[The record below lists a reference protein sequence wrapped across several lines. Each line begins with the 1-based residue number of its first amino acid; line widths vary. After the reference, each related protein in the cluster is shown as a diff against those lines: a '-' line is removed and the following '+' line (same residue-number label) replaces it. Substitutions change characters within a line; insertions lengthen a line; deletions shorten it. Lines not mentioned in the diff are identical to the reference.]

1 MLECEGRSRN
11 VFAAIS
17 ISISNQAGISRRIF
31 RSQDRQVPPT
41 VFCHSFLSFSFTRR
55 LLFSGRPLYWSD
67 FPLPCKSKSVVP
79 RAAASWWSASEPI
92 RPLPNFS
99 ALDRFGVIA
108 NISAQPI
115 EVCFTLDCVAKVEN
129 CRATNFSPEDE
140 TGSNRRFV

>member
-55 LLFSGRPLYWSD
+55 LLFSGRPLDWSD

-99 ALDRFGVIA
+99 ALDRFGV
-108 NISAQPI
+108 NRQH
-115 EVCFTLDCVAKVEN
+115 F
-129 CRATNFSPEDE
+129 RATDRSLLYPCKRSFKRARKDSIRLSDA
-140 TGSNRRFV
+140 SRC